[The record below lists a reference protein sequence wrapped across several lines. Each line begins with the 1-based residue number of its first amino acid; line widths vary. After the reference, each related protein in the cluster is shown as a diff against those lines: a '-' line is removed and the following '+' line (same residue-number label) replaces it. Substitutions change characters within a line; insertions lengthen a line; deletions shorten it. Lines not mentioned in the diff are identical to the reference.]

1 MKKLVA
7 VLTLIMS
14 MFMGS
19 IALASNGSMLDMEE
33 EFVTLFWDKGNYKQI
48 EPLISDQMRADFS
61 EEAYK
66 AFRKEVS
73 DTCGKMTYKK
83 FRIYQKMDDADVV
96 QYEVKFSKDSKQYI
110 FEFAF
115 DVATGKPMLAN
126 FELVT
131 LEEAPANGAAPA
143 AK

>member
-7 VLTLIMS
+7 VLTLTMS
-14 MFMGS
+14 MFVGS

-33 EFVTLFWDKGNYKQI
+33 EFVTMFWDRGNYKMF
-48 EPLISDQMRADFS
+48 EPLISDQMKPEFPEA
-61 EEAYK
+61 AYK
-66 AFRKEVS
+66 EFRKEVG
-73 DTCGKMTYKK
+73 DKCGKMTYKK
-83 FRIYQKMDDADVV
+83 FRIFQKLDDADVV
-96 QYEVKFSKDSKQYI
+96 QYEVKFSKDKKPYI

-115 DVATGKPMLAN
+115 DVSTGKPMLAN